1 LAGDY
6 LAQVKAPT
14 LLLVGGW
21 DTEVIELNRIAQSQ
35 MTNFNKLEVVPDAT
49 HLFEEPG
56 KLKEVAK
63 LSSQWFESYLR

>member
-1 LAGDY
+1 
-6 LAQVKAPT
+6 

-35 MTNFNKLEVVPDAT
+35 MANLNKLEIVPEAT

-56 KLKEVAK
+56 KLEDVAR
-63 LSSQWFESYLR
+63 LSAQWFVRYLR